1 MKFDRTRNSART
13 FIFGVISKLIGII
26 FPFVIRTLIISE
38 LGAEY
43 LGLSSLFT
51 SVLQILNVSELG
63 ISSAISF
70 CLYKPIAEDDLDEI
84 NGLLALLKKLYKCIG
99 VFILLAGFCVL
110 PFLDKLIS
118 GDYPKDINI
127 YLLYVIYLLNSTV
140 SYLGY
145 AYKTILFESYQEGYI
160 NQKIQTIVDVVK
172 YIAQITVL
180 VFLKNYY
187 WFAVVLP
194 IASVVVNVI
203 TNFVSRKKHPQ
214 INAKGKASKSAISV
228 IKKKVVFL
236 MAHSF
241 AATLTNSVDNI
252 VISGSLGLLLIA
264 KYGNYNYIFT
274 AITSF
279 IVIAYRALK
288 PAIGNSIYVDTAEK
302 KKAIFD
308 SLFMAAQWISIWCA
322 ICLFCLY
329 QPFIKLW
336 IGEKYLLDS
345 LTVLMIVLYFYGNS
359 IKLFFSST
367 FIDAMGLWDKT
378 LLRQIV
384 VAILNV
390 ILDIALVKQYG
401 VAGIVFASFFATTIV
416 ALPLDVIVT
425 CKYAFD
431 QKSSFVFISIIK
443 NFIILLVIGVLT
455 YSTCNIFEFSGV
467 IQLVWNIAIC
477 IIMPNLMLFLIYRK
491 SKEMDFIVNKLKH
504 LIAKTEEG

>member
-1 MKFDRTRNSART
+1 M
-13 FIFGVISKLIGII
+13 
-26 FPFVIRTLIISE
+26 
-38 LGAEY
+38 
-43 LGLSSLFT
+43 
-51 SVLQILNVSELG
+51 
-63 ISSAISF
+63 
-70 CLYKPIAEDDLDEI
+70 
-84 NGLLALLKKLYKCIG
+84 
-99 VFILLAGFCVL
+99 
-110 PFLDKLIS
+110 
-118 GDYPKDINI
+118 
-127 YLLYVIYLLNSTV
+127 
-140 SYLGY
+140 
-145 AYKTILFESYQEGYI
+145 
-160 NQKIQTIVDVVK
+160 
-172 YIAQITVL
+172 
-180 VFLKNYY
+180 
-187 WFAVVLP
+187 
-194 IASVVVNVI
+194 
-203 TNFVSRKKHPQ
+203 
-214 INAKGKASKSAISV
+214 
-228 IKKKVVFL
+228 
-236 MAHSF
+236 
-241 AATLTNSVDNI
+241 
-252 VISGSLGLLLIA
+252 
-264 KYGNYNYIFT
+264 
-274 AITSF
+274 
-279 IVIAYRALK
+279 
-288 PAIGNSIYVDTAEK
+288 
-302 KKAIFD
+302 
-308 SLFMAAQWISIWCA
+308 
-322 ICLFCLY
+322 
-329 QPFIKLW
+329 IKLW

-477 IIMPNLMLFLIYRK
+477 IIIPNLMLFLIYRK